1 MSRRIIS
8 CAFALV
14 TLLGAASAFAEEE
27 EPFGK
32 AGVINI
38 ASDLSLS
45 FQSTSYSAPSGGTAP
60 SSVTTYSIG
69 PAADYFVINNLSVG
83 ASLLFQRTAQEELK
97 IKTFAIMPRVG
108 YHIPF
113 VPGRFGLW
121 PRVEFGYATTNV
133 KADIFGMSVDE
144 TTKNVKLGLFVPL
157 LVHPVEHF
165 HIGIGPYLD
174 TDLTSKT
181 DDGDGVKET
190 TIGIRTEI
198 AGWWN
203 L

>member
-1 MSRRIIS
+1 MSRRFIPFA
-8 CAFALV
+8 CALV
-14 TLLGAASAFAEEE
+14 TTLGAASAFAEE

-32 AGVINI
+32 AGVINV

-45 FQSTSYSAPSGGTAP
+45 LQSTSFSAPSGGTAP

-69 PAADYFVINNLSVG
+69 PAADYFVIDNLSVG
-83 ASLLFQRTAQEELK
+83 AQVLFQRTNIEDTK
-97 IKTFAIMPRVG
+97 IDTFEIMPRVG

-121 PRVEFGYATTNV
+121 PRVEFGYAASTI
-133 KADIFGMSVDE
+133 KADIAGVSSDE
-144 TTKNVKLGLFVPL
+144 TTKNIKLGVFVPL
-157 LVHPVEHF
+157 LIHPVEHF

-181 DDGDGVKET
+181 EGADGIKET

>member
-1 MSRRIIS
+1 MSRRFIPI
-8 CAFALV
+8 AIGLG
-14 TLLGAASAFAEEE
+14 TLLGATSAFAQE

-32 AGVINI
+32 ADVINV

-45 FQSTSYSAPSGGTAP
+45 LQNTSYSAPSGGSAP

-69 PAADYFVINNLSVG
+69 PAADYFVIDNLSVG
-83 ASLLFQRTAQEELK
+83 AQILFQRTSVEGLK
-97 IKTFAIMPRVG
+97 LDTFAVLPRVG
-108 YHIPF
+108 YHIPL
-113 VPGRFGLW
+113 VPEKFGLW
-121 PRVEFGYATTNV
+121 PRVEFGYAATTFKTQILGTDVN
-133 KADIFGMSVDE
+133 E
-144 TTKNVKLGLFVPL
+144 TTKNIKLGAFVPL
-157 LVHPVEHF
+157 LIHPVEHF
-165 HIGIGPYLD
+165 HIGIGPYID

-181 DDGDGVKET
+181 EGEDGVKET